1 MKKKIAI
8 IAALISCTALSG
20 CSRQT
25 RPDNTD
31 TAEETSVPETTVI
44 RLAQPSNGHVLNI
57 IAEKQGYLA
66 DEGITVEYV
75 PVESDAEVF
84 RKMKNGEIDV
94 ASNSGTN
101 LPLKYISERMDL
113 TIFAGYLIT
122 GCMPVFARAET
133 EWNGIQDLVG
143 KTMACELN
151 MYAISGPLLD
161 MGYNPAE
168 DVTWLQ
174 YDDQEERIRAVE
186 NGEADFGL
194 VGTSL
199 NYEIISNPDIKIL
212 TYASDILPYYSCC
225 RVEAMTSWIKKNPNT
240 VKALLKAWIRAMAY
254 YDAHHEETVKM
265 MSNELGMDEEIIRAY
280 MDNPRFELNTD
291 PMKKSVE
298 RAWNYIK
305 QLQPMDQDISR
316 IRIDD
321 HINVDI
327 YKAALDECHRQ
338 YGAENQKF
346 YERLQAQFSKNNR

>member
-1 MKKKIAI
+1 M
-8 IAALISCTALSG
+8 T
-20 CSRQT
+20 
-25 RPDNTD
+25 
-31 TAEETSVPETTVI
+31 
-44 RLAQPSNGHVLNI
+44 
-57 IAEKQGYLA
+57 
-66 DEGITVEYV
+66 
-75 PVESDAEVF
+75 
-84 RKMKNGEIDV
+84 
-94 ASNSGTN
+94 
-101 LPLKYISERMDL
+101 YIE
-113 TIFAGYLIT
+113 
-122 GCMPVFARAET
+122 
-133 EWNGIQDLVG
+133 Q
-143 KTMACELN
+143 
-151 MYAISGPLLD
+151 
-161 MGYNPAE
+161 YN
-168 DVTWLQ
+168 
-174 YDDQEERIRAVE
+174 
-186 NGEADFGL
+186 
-194 VGTSL
+194 
-199 NYEIISNPDIKIL
+199 K
-212 TYASDILPYYSCC
+212 
-225 RVEAMTSWIKKNPNT
+225 WIKENPNT